1 MFMKRILTL
10 FMLIMCISLSS
21 FAQVQWYQTTGFK
34 KANVYNGTYSWPSQ
48 WETSN
53 MKVSIDLDNDL
64 ITIYSP
70 RTQVYAIYDTY
81 NNGNAYRDS
90 GGGQT
95 VKFYAVDQDYDKCTI
110 RLRVESNGN
119 SQIYVDFSN
128 VAWVYNVRRT
138 Y

>member
-1 MFMKRILTL
+1 MN
-10 FMLIMCISLSS
+10 S
-21 FAQVQWYQTTGFK
+21 FGEQLWYRTTGFK
-34 KANVYNGTYSWPSQ
+34 QAAVYNGSYNWPSQ
-48 WETSN
+48 WEPSN
-53 MKVSIDLDNDL
+53 INICIDTDNDMV
-64 ITIYSP
+64 TIYSP
-70 RTQVYAIYDTY
+70 RTQVYAIYESY

-95 VKFYAVDQDYDKCTI
+95 VKFYAVDHDYDKCTI

-138 Y
+138 R